1 MQHKIIN
8 VKNWT
13 YINNTFIKPLTEI
26 REMLLENDSVLD
38 NEENLFIVMKMNNVS
53 DSINEVLY
61 KMERNLSL
69 AQESDEY
76 ELEDFFSKNSVG
88 LDITKNLFV
97 KEQLHSL
104 ELIKFFNYL
113 TENVDKYL
121 NTYLKLYP

>member
-26 REMLLENDSVLD
+26 REMLLENKFTAD
-38 NEENLFIVMKMNNVS
+38 EHQFILMKMNNVS
-53 DSINEVLY
+53 DSINEVLF
-61 KMERNLSL
+61 KMEKKLSL
-69 AQESDEY
+69 AKESDEY

-97 KEQLHSL
+97 KEQPHSL

-121 NTYLKLYP
+121 NTYLKLHP